1 MWLQLN
7 QIQPNRAHPLCRPL
21 ARPRQPNVLPPPAQ
35 TKRVLYPGQQH
46 PLQPS
51 AHQWQAALPRWVIH
65 KDHKGQWMDP
75 RGTTTITTSLFSFI
89 HLFEEWN
96 KRTQKCHTLLEST
109 DQNADLLLWEKKCSF
124 SVMFSF
130 KVKAVPSFT
139 SQSLDPVVLTA
150 MRKTRWGLSQT
161 LDGCCCQLWGS
172 LGNYLHETL
181 DESSV
186 GLRLGGLTGIN

>member
-1 MWLQLN
+1 
-7 QIQPNRAHPLCRPL
+7 
-21 ARPRQPNVLPPPAQ
+21 
-35 TKRVLYPGQQH
+35 
-46 PLQPS
+46 
-51 AHQWQAALPRWVIH
+51 
-65 KDHKGQWMDP
+65 
-75 RGTTTITTSLFSFI
+75 
-89 HLFEEWN
+89 
-96 KRTQKCHTLLEST
+96 
-109 DQNADLLLWEKKCSF
+109 
-124 SVMFSF
+124 MFSF